1 VATVF
6 KPVADEKSIPSGVLL
21 PDDELRR
28 RNLAAIALLD
38 KWERE
43 GDEQEQEETMRVIR
57 ETLGENRIGSNRPMF
72 P

>member
-1 VATVF
+1 VI
-6 KPVADEKSIPSGVLL
+6 KPLDGEKRMPVSIIW

-38 KWERE
+38 EWERD
-43 GDEQEQEETMRVIR
+43 GAEQEQRETMDVIR
-57 ETLGENRIGSNRPMF
+57 AALGENREMSNRPLF